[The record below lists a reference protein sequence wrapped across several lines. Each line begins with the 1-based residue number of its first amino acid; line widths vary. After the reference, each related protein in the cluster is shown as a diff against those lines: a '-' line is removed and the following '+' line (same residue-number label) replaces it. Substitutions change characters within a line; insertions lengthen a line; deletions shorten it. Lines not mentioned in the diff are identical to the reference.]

1 MYALTNNMSILMGL
15 TATAMVLGLVSVFFI
30 QFLSRFARQVLENL
44 NL

>member
-15 TATAMVLGLVSVFFI
+15 TATAVVLGLVAVFFI
-30 QFLSRFARQVLENL
+30 QFLSRFARQLLENL